1 MKLMRRMV
9 STLLLGTSVLLGQ
22 TAPNHPSLP
31 HWLIP
36 YPGASPATTVSS
48 TLVESSYT
56 AAAKPEDVSEH
67 YAKLLASNGLTFV
80 SNFDGFGTS
89 IRASAPECDL
99 LIKIRESSFGTGV
112 KLSCAS
118 KEGSAQPQ
126 AESGNA
132 VVVTNGS
139 VNQAFYGAASRSA
152 GSGYHLKSAEEIKRY
167 NDERV
172 REIKAKREA
181 FEREANA
188 RMQQYDQPVYPQSQ
202 TQQARLAQNLT
213 AKPAAAHYH
222 DDAPPLV
229 WPSWLVAVNGE
240 HLSEPSRSSRGPE
253 SSLSRKY
260 QTIVPMTELQQFYRQ
275 RLAENGFTVR
285 RSFVAAGSTNSGV
298 KQNASGEV
306 EGDRPEGSGTNPPTT
321 TVRVGFNR
329 NYLNEPVTIWITV
342 SVRGSFGR

>member
-1 MKLMRRMV
+1 MRPIV

-22 TAPNHPSLP
+22 TAPNQPSLP

-36 YPGASPATTVSS
+36 YPGASEATTASS
-48 TLVESSYT
+48 RLVESSYT

-67 YAKLLASNGLTFV
+67 LAKLFATNGLTFV

-99 LIKIRESSFGTGV
+99 LIKIRESSSGTGV
-112 KLSCAS
+112 KVSCAS
-118 KEGSAQPQ
+118 KEFL
-126 AESGNA
+126 AESQAASGA
-132 VVVTNGS
+132 VVVTNSS
-139 VNQAFYGAASRSA
+139 VNHASYDAGSRST

-167 NDERV
+167 NEERV

-181 FEREANA
+181 FEREGNA
-188 RMQQYDQPVYPQSQ
+188 RMQQYDQPFYPQSQ
-202 TQQARLAQNLT
+202 TQPAPLAPNLT
-213 AKPAAAHYH
+213 APAPIAHYR

-229 WPSWLVAVNGE
+229 WLSWLVGVNGE
-240 HLSEPSRSSRGPE
+240 HLSEPTRSSRGPE

-260 QTIVPMTELQQFYRQ
+260 QTTVPMTELQQFYKR
-275 RLAENGFTVR
+275 RLEENGFTVR
-285 RSFVAAGSTNSGV
+285 RSFIAAGSTSSHV

-306 EGDRPEGSGTNPPTT
+306 EGDRHEGTGMNPPTT
-321 TVRVGFNR
+321 TVKVGFNR
-329 NYLNEPVTIWITV
+329 SYLNEPISVWIAV